1 MQQNTFRDGFYFCM
15 RLRTMNNNL
24 KVDLQNNATI
34 DSDWTFVIGLQSD

>member
-1 MQQNTFRDGFYFCM
+1 MQQNTFRDGFYFGM

>member
-1 MQQNTFRDGFYFCM
+1 M

-34 DSDWTFVIGLQSD
+34 DSDWTFVIGLQSG